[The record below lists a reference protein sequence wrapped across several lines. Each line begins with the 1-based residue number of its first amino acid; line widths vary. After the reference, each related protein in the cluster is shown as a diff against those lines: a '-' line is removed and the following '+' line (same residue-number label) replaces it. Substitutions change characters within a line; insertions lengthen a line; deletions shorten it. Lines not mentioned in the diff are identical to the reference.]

1 MNALTTNLLAAMSR
15 SRSRFSLFIIR
26 RTNRRQIQIGLCV
39 CFILSLS
46 GNILVLFYN
55 QHPPGPAVPASA
67 SAITSSGDS
76 TRTAAADTITTTTS
90 TTATTTTAAAAA
102 DNPPLVLLRGGG
114 VQVAATND
122 TSGSWY
128 PSEEWVHN
136 CTQDLSSR
144 TEAEGEWDVP
154 HSIALG
160 DCIKFCKCYHRPL
173 PNTSFNKLYHKRAC
187 HGGPLSAG
195 NGRFNLSI
203 IDEVHAIQGKNP
215 SLFMIPEPEALVIH
229 LRLGDIVETS
239 KSTVEQMLISG
250 ANPGKRPRKFQKGLK
265 SIHEVLDNIHSSKAT
280 IVHIVGG
287 SHKKHFW
294 KKSRVYA
301 GCLHRAIQTAG
312 HNVTMRLEGTHP
324 DVDFYYISHASQVV
338 VSAGGYSNLMG
349 KLAEHRGGRIV
360 GRSFGVSW

>member
-1 MNALTTNLLAAMSR
+1 MLDQYHNQLSYTNVSH
-15 SRSRFSLFIIR
+15 S
-26 RTNRRQIQIGLCV
+26 
-39 CFILSLS
+39 
-46 GNILVLFYN
+46 
-55 QHPPGPAVPASA
+55 
-67 SAITSSGDS
+67 DS
-76 TRTAAADTITTTTS
+76 TT
-90 TTATTTTAAAAA
+90 
-102 DNPPLVLLRGGG
+102 
-114 VQVAATND
+114 VASMILHPRD
-122 TSGSWY
+122 GWY

-187 HGGPLSAG
+187 HGPLSAG

-250 ANPGKRPRKFQKGLK
+250 ANPDSNPENFKRVSRVFMRYWITFTHPMQRLCTLLVGVIRNTFGKRVGYT
-265 SIHEVLDNIHSSKAT
+265 LDVSTVPYKLQ
-280 IVHIVGG
+280 G
-287 SHKKHFW
+287 
-294 KKSRVYA
+294 
-301 GCLHRAIQTAG
+301 
-312 HNVTMRLEGTHP
+312 TM
-324 DVDFYYISHASQVV
+324 
-338 VSAGGYSNLMG
+338 
-349 KLAEHRGGRIV
+349 
-360 GRSFGVSW
+360 